1 MQICSS
7 VKLGRKRGQ
16 FCSCM
21 GSPRIL
27 LALEISA
34 LTRWSTTCVA
44 AARGALPGAL
54 IKLTC
59 ALRTPRLSPLSSL
72 ERCLLHKQSKLPSTE
87 RPTVQFA
94 GLEHSVSLWMAVP
107 ELKLTVNCTED
118 CWGKVKWPAL
128 LPPLSSTQQ
137 LRDVTP
143 WHLRGSSY
151 PTEHKSQHKHSKR
164 SFLSTLKSTEIPT
177 CPSGTFF

>member
-1 MQICSS
+1 MDHPTQICSS

-72 ERCLLHKQSKLPSTE
+72 ERCLLHRQSKLPSTE

-128 LPPLSSTQQ
+128 LPP
-137 LRDVTP
+137 
-143 WHLRGSSY
+143 
-151 PTEHKSQHKHSKR
+151 
-164 SFLSTLKSTEIPT
+164 
-177 CPSGTFF
+177 PSGSPS